1 MLRMNNSFL
10 LRVALKWAPDGKRKR
25 GQWRKTEWR
34 LVTALG
40 YRHSWWRL
48 TDCLGE
54 VKSVAPSLF
63 GEVELMIMNVITIVE
78 FLADIKL

>member
-54 VKSVAPSLF
+54 VKSVAPLSIRRR
-63 GEVELMIMNVITIVE
+63 GTDDNECNNHS
-78 FLADIKL
+78 